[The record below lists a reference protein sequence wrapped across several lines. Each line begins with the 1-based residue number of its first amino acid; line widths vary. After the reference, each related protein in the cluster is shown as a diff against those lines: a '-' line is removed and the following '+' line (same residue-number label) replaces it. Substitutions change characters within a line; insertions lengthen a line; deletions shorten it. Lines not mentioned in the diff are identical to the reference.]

1 MPDDWSFTLTSV
13 MAWYS
18 GDLGCGL
25 RCVMLVK
32 AFVKTSLRRR
42 RSIRVHLWC
51 SIRATSD
58 DIDNSRTLRDV
69 CNLRCNIRATS
80 DVIDNSRTLGDVCN
94 LIVDFS
100 RTLGRSTPKSSG
112 CRDEVLEGCWDRMY
126 GDWLLISGFM
136 RIVFYRI
143 RTVWELSGHFE
154 PHGGYLRTLGW
165 P

>member
-1 MPDDWSFTLTSV
+1 

-42 RSIRVHLWC
+42 RSIRP
-51 SIRATSD
+51 TSD
-58 DIDNSRTLRDV
+58 DIDNSRTLGDV

-126 GDWLLISGFM
+126 GD
-136 RIVFYRI
+136 
-143 RTVWELSGHFE
+143 
-154 PHGGYLRTLGW
+154 
-165 P
+165 